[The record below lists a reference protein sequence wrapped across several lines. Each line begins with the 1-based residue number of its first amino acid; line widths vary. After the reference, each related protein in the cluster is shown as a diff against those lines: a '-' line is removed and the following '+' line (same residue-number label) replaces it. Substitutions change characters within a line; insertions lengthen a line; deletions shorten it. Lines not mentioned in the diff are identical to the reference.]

1 MNHRLGTTNYEFDI
15 PSSFCGV
22 WDVFYMISTNPNRAQ
37 MGRLFAAII
46 GLTIQ
51 GAQCP
56 KYSLADADP
65 IQYGGTMQEWLQTQ
79 NVSPVDVLTVGS
91 AIFNFLSGKI
101 ASNEEVEGAGNF

>member
-1 MNHRLGTTNYEFDI
+1 MKCQLGTTDYEFDI

-37 MGRLFAAII
+37 LGRLFAAII

-51 GAQCP
+51 GARCP

-65 IQYGGTMQEWLQTQ
+65 IQYGGKMQEWLQAK
-79 NVSPVDVLTVGS
+79 NISPVEVLTVGS
-91 AIFNFLSGKI
+91 KVFSFLSEHLATK
-101 ASNEEVEGAGNF
+101 EEVEQAGNF